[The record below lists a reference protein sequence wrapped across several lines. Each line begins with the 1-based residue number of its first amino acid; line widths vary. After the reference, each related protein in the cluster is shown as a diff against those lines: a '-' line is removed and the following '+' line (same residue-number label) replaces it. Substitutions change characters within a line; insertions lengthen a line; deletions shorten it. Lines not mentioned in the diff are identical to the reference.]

1 MGSAPPFE
9 FVFTAIPVDRR
20 IENSDN
26 VPKGFYGAAPGP
38 RKGPRKQTAVGINC
52 SDDSRACSALK
63 PNDSGAEYRP
73 LVRSVLQADATIYA
87 ISLALVA
94 IAFVLRSLL
103 APTLGGQA
111 LHLFLLPPVFVA
123 GILGGM
129 GPGLLAT
136 AVSLIFHLYVT
147 GEFSSLVHID
157 SPLFAAELW
166 RAATFTGLGI
176 AIAWFGELLRRTR
189 REAASRELHLQSI
202 LDTVPEAMIVIDER
216 GAMHSF
222 SSAAERLFGYAA
234 EEVLGQNIKMIM
246 PSPYRE
252 NHDHYVERYLRT
264 GEKRIIGAGRVV
276 VGARKDGS
284 IFPME
289 LAVGEMKSDNA
300 RFFTGFIRD
309 ITERQEVEARLQEL
323 QSEIVHISRLTA
335 LGEMASALA
344 HELNQPL
351 SAIANYMK
359 GSRRLLEGRTDD
371 QSRMIREAMDKA
383 AEQSLRAG
391 EIIRRLRDFVAR
403 GETERRIQ
411 SLNKLLEEASA
422 LALVGTRDRGVR
434 VTYLFDPTLD
444 LVLVD
449 KVQIQ
454 QVVLNLVRN
463 AIEAMENSER
473 RELTIA
479 TERDRDGMAA
489 VRISDTGTGISPDIA
504 PQLFQ
509 PFITSKPHGLGVGLS
524 ISRTIVESHGGLITV
539 APNPQGGTTFRFT
552 VRAVSQE
559 DLRDDR

>member
-1 MGSAPPFE
+1 MELKSIDGSAEKRSMFRSGLGP
-9 FVFTAIPVDRR
+9 
-20 IENSDN
+20 N
-26 VPKGFYGAAPGP
+26 AA
-38 RKGPRKQTAVGINC
+38 
-52 SDDSRACSALK
+52 
-63 PNDSGAEYRP
+63 
-73 LVRSVLQADATIYA
+73 IYA
-87 ISLALVA
+87 ASLALVM
-94 IAFVLRSLL
+94 IAVILRSLL

-111 LHLFLLPPVFVA
+111 LYLFLVPPVLIASF
-123 GILGGM
+123 LGGI
-129 GPGLLAT
+129 GPGLFAT
-136 AVSLIFHLYVT
+136 GLGVISHLYAT
-147 GEFSSLVHID
+147 GEFSNLARTD
-157 SPLFAAELW
+157 SPFFASELW
-166 RAATFTGLGI
+166 RAVTFAALGV
-176 AIAWFGELLRRTR
+176 AIAWSGELLRRTR
-189 REAASRELHLQSI
+189 REAAAREAHLQSI

-216 GAMHSF
+216 GVMSSF
-222 SSAAERLFGYAA
+222 SSAAERLFGYSANEA
-234 EEVLGQNIKMIM
+234 LGQNVRMLM

-252 NHDHYVERYLRT
+252 NHDNYIERYLRT
-264 GEKRIIGAGRVV
+264 GEKRIIGTGRVV

-289 LAVGEMKSDNA
+289 LAVGEMKSDKT

-309 ITERQEVEARLQEL
+309 LTERQEVEARLQEL
-323 QSEIVHISRLTA
+323 QSELVHMSRLTA

-359 GSRRLLEGRTDD
+359 GSRRLLQGRTDD
-371 QSRMIREAMDKA
+371 QSQMIREAIDKA

-391 EIIRRLRDFVAR
+391 DIIRRLRDFVAR
-403 GETERRIQ
+403 GETERRIE
-411 SLNKLLEEASA
+411 SLTKLLEEASA

-434 VTYLFDPTLD
+434 VTYAFDPTLD

-463 AIEAMENSER
+463 AIESMEQSDR
-473 RELTIA
+473 RDLTIA

-489 VRISDTGTGISPDIA
+489 VKISDTGTGISPDIA
-504 PQLFQ
+504 AQLFQ
-509 PFITSKPHGLGVGLS
+509 PFITTKPHGLGVGLS

-539 APNPQGGTTFRFT
+539 EPNPQGGTIFRFT